1 MHHGFVRVSPVF
13 VINGQPPEVL
23 KPGEGALDNPSSWHG
38 DKSVRAFV
46 SPEYD
51 FQVTAQQ
58 SPDRVPDSLAPVTS
72 VRRNPSQPQSVNHY
86 VLLPS
91 LYLFLSVYTTLTIN
105 MMGGPDAP

>member
-23 KPGEGALDNPSSWHG
+23 KPGESALDNPSFWHG

-46 SPEYD
+46 RPEYD

-72 VRRNPSQPQSVNHY
+72 VRRNPSQPREFVSHGFEH
-86 VLLPS
+86 
-91 LYLFLSVYTTLTIN
+91 LFR
-105 MMGGPDAP
+105 PDAVMDVRRIDSH